1 MKPLVLCALTAMSA
15 TAHAKS
21 SIDLSKGKN
30 SVRFEA
36 IGKPSF
42 LKIKGIDDGGQGL
55 SGSMSRDGTS
65 VAGKA
70 VFRLDAL
77 STGLELRDSHM
88 KEKYLELAKFP
99 TAELVIRK
107 LPWGARDAGDF
118 AEVTGA
124 FAGEL
129 TLHGVTKEVL
139 GEATVERDGGE
150 LAATVSFT
158 IKLTDFKVGIP
169 SFQGVTVADEV
180 VVEVALEAPVSD
192 S

>member
-1 MKPLVLCALTAMSA
+1 LIFCALTALST
-15 TAHAKS
+15 TAYAKA
-21 SIDLSKGKN
+21 SIDLSKGKS

-42 LKIKGIDDGGQGL
+42 LKIKGVDDGGQGL
-55 SGSMSRDGTS
+55 SGSMSREGVS

-88 KEKYLELAKFP
+88 KEKYLEIAKFP

-107 LPWGARDAGDF
+107 LPWGPRDAGDF
-118 AEVTGA
+118 AEVKGT

-129 TLHGVTKEVL
+129 TLHGMTKEVL

-150 LAATVSFT
+150 LEATVSFT
-158 IKLTDFKVGIP
+158 IKLTDFQIGIP
-169 SFQGVTVADEV
+169 SFQGITVADEV
-180 VVEVALEAPVSD
+180 VVAVTLEAPVSD